1 MGIKQLEGY
10 VGSIR
15 DFITPISESVF
26 GGDVLKF
33 HDANKN
39 DTGMTMNMK
48 KGQPFFSTDICN
60 VGIIENGIGETLE
73 QFEYA
78 DVTGSNATYQEF
90 HPNLS
95 DTNKIKNGTLSVQVN
110 GVNLDSAQDQT
121 TNEAGV
127 EFFMDSTQTKVRIRK
142 LYVKDDSAY
151 GKNRE
156 LLGINLGLSDL
167 KIYSD
172 RVTLRYQQEAR

>member
-1 MGIKQLEGY
+1 MQL
-10 VGSIR
+10 
-15 DFITPISESVF
+15 
-26 GGDVLKF
+26 
-33 HDANKN
+33 
-39 DTGMTMNMK
+39 
-48 KGQPFFSTDICN
+48 
-60 VGIIENGIGETLE
+60 
-73 QFEYA
+73 
-78 DVTGSNATYQEF
+78 
-90 HPNLS
+90 
-95 DTNKIKNGTLSVQVN
+95 QVN